1 MGQLVPVL
9 PLLSLGVP
17 LVAWYNGCYIAYEKI
32 KKKKKLEKKNVYVDD
47 MVCCDW
53 NNITFIW
60 VYK

>member
-32 KKKKKLEKKNVYVDD
+32 KKLKIGKEK
-47 MVCCDW
+47 CLC
-53 NNITFIW
+53 
-60 VYK
+60 